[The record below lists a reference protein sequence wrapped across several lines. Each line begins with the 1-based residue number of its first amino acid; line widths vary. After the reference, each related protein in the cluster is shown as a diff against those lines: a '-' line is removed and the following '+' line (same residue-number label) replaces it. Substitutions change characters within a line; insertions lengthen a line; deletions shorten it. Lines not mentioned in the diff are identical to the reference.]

1 MALREEKVVLLIA
14 DISGYTDFMLANE
27 KSLEHSHLIISEL
40 IETILGEVELPL
52 TLAKLEGDAVFLY
65 AVKDEAFAAR
75 ADDLGA
81 RVLRFFHAFS
91 NKVAE
96 LTLSSFCKCG
106 ACRNIETLKL
116 KVVVHS
122 GRCAFYQIAGLTE
135 LSGVDV
141 IVVHRLLKNS
151 VGSSEYVLI
160 TEAAQQDLRLPLTL
174 LSRGE
179 ESYDGIGAVPTFVYS
194 PPETP
199 AYVPDPSAPAPSL
212 FLETLRCEIK
222 REYAEV
228 ATNPTKGFHFH
239 TGRTLARLLGYSNE
253 LLEGI
258 PESSI
263 GRLAGT
269 GNPFALGPLHSGE
282 CVVGRREHRVPPRIH
297 RGYPSPRRFGRRRH
311 LQRRHQSR
319 ARQEARLPR
328 DPPRVERRRPAA
340 DRRHH
345 RAEGRPR
352 VGQARH
358 RSMGGMNRRRSAG
371 SRADRALGRM
381 RLRRD
386 RDPVAGGRL
395 PRRAAG
401 QELGDVRHARRKLP
415 GTKGGLTARRG
426 VMRKRIFMAVA
437 AMLLLQL
444 VTVRADEGTWEA
456 LWRFD
461 THG

>member
-1 MALREEKVVLLIA
+1 MALREEKVILLIA
-14 DISGYTDFMLANE
+14 DISGYTEFMLANE
-27 KSLEHSHLIISEL
+27 KSLEHSHLIIGEL

-65 AVKDEAFAAR
+65 AVKDEAFAER
-75 ADDLGA
+75 AEDLGA

-91 NKVAE
+91 NKVGE
-96 LTLSSFCKCG
+96 LTVASFCKCG
-106 ACRNIETLKL
+106 ACKNIEKLTL

-122 GRCAFYQIAGLTE
+122 GRCAFYEIAGLTE

-151 VGSSEYVLI
+151 VGSSEYVLL

-179 ESYDGIGAVPTFVYS
+179 ETYDGIGSVPTFVYS

-239 TGRTLARLLGYSNE
+239 TGRTLAGLLGYSE
-253 LLEGI
+253 GLLEGI

-269 GNPFALGPLHSGE
+269 GNPFALGPLRSGE
-282 CVVGRREHRVPPRIH
+282 CVVELGCGAGMDTLIASRMVGPTGRVISIDMTPEMIAAARTAASEAGATNIEFHLGYIEDIPLPDASADVIISNGVINLAPDKKRVFGEMHRV
-297 RGYPSPRRFGRRRH
+297 
-311 LQRRHQSR
+311 LK
-319 ARQEARLPR
+319 
-328 DPPRVERRRPAA
+328 D
-340 DRRHH
+340 D
-345 RAEGRPR
+345 
-352 VGQARH
+352 
-358 RSMGGMNRRRSAG
+358 
-371 SRADRALGRM
+371 
-381 RLRRD
+381 
-386 RDPVAGGRL
+386 GRL
-395 PRRAAG
+395 QIGDIIVQKAVPESAKRDIDLWAG
-401 QELGDVRHARRKLP
+401 
-415 GTKGGLTARRG
+415 
-426 VMRKRIFMAVA
+426 
-437 AMLLLQL
+437 
-444 VTVRADEGTWEA
+444 
-456 LWRFD
+456 
-461 THG
+461 